1 MKKIY
6 LYVLTTVALCLF
18 SVSCEKDLPFPIN
31 EVSRGVAV
39 DIVRIPGTDGVLSDG
54 QTSGNYQIKLTIPT
68 QQGDYSMMDHV
79 QLLAVLNDGTKTTS
93 QVAVDNLTTFPAT
106 LSLDIADV
114 YGKFGKSSPSLGEVL
129 GFTVNIVL
137 KNGDVIPGWN
147 QYTGV
152 YNNQIFAGWQVD
164 GRGFS
169 YRVQYSVVCP
179 FDPES
184 TFIGTFQCAETS
196 NYGNDDYP
204 VTITR
209 HTGNPASVPPGVDVN
224 KLYGIQITPL
234 SPNIWEP
241 AIEETVIWINT
252 EDFSVVTTN
261 QPTGDNY
268 QNNPAQP
275 IVWAFKDAS
284 VSTCTRQI
292 KFTATPTIVGLGTY
306 AAITFTIKP

>member
-6 LYVLTTVALCLF
+6 LYVLTTVAFGLF
-18 SVSCEKDLPFPIN
+18 SVSCEKDLPFPID
-31 EVSRGVAV
+31 EVTRGVAV
-39 DIVRIPGTDGVLSDG
+39 DIVRIAGTDGVLSDG

-68 QQGDYSMMDHV
+68 QQGDYSMMDRV
-79 QLLAVLNDGTKTTS
+79 QLLAVLNDGTSTTA
-93 QVAVDNLTTFPAT
+93 QVAVDNITEFPVT
-106 LSLDIADV
+106 LSLNIADI
-114 YGKFGKSSPSLGEVL
+114 YGKFGKSSPSLGETMT
-129 GFTVNIVL
+129 FTVNIVL

-147 QYTGV
+147 PYTGV
-152 YNNQIFAGWQVD
+152 FNNQIFAGWQVD

-169 YRVQYSVVCP
+169 YRVQYAVVCP

-196 NYGNDDYP
+196 NYGNDAYP
-204 VTITR
+204 VTLS
-209 HTGNPASVPPGVDVN
+209 HTDEKPSSVPQGVDVN
-224 KLYGIQITPL
+224 KLYGIHITPI
-234 SPNIWEP
+234 SPNIWWP
-241 AIEETVIWINT
+241 VIEGTVIWINT
-252 EDFSVVTTN
+252 EDFSIVAPN
-261 QPTGDNY
+261 QPTGEDY

-306 AAITFTIKP
+306 NAFTFTITP